1 MVDEDVQINGTE
13 DGVQINGTEN
23 GVQINEVGEDA
34 ESISRT
40 IAYAIFYYD
49 AFLQSSLIEAKNS
62 YFEFKTLLEA
72 SESQLDE
79 KQLSDLEVLRIDYE
93 FQESNL
99 HQRVLDFNENL
110 QSRFVK

>member
-1 MVDEDVQINGTE
+1 MDDEDV
-13 DGVQINGTEN
+13 DINGTEN
-23 GVQINEVGEDA
+23 GFQINEVGKDA

-40 IAYAIFYYD
+40 ISYALFYYD
-49 AFLQSSLIEAKNS
+49 AFLQYSLIEAKNS

-79 KQLSDLEVLRIDYE
+79 KQISDLEALRIDYK
-93 FQESNL
+93 FQERNL
-99 HQRVLDFNENL
+99 HWRFLDFNENL